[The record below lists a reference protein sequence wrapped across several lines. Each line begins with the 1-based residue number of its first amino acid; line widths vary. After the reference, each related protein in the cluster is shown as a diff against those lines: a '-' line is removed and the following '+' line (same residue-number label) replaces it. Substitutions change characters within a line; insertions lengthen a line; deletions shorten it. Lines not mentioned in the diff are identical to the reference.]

1 MYPRITDFI
10 NDVTGTD
17 INLPIQSY
25 GFFLALAFLVAALL
39 LRHEL
44 ARKEKDGLIK
54 PTIKK
59 ILIGKPASL
68 TELIITFLISLFVGY
83 KIGGIIVYYKL
94 AITDPQGYIFSSDG
108 SLIGGLIIAAGYTF
122 YKYYIKD
129 ALN

>member
-44 ARKEKDGLIK
+44 ARKEKDGLILEK
-54 PTIKK
+54 
-59 ILIGKPASL
+59 
-68 TELIITFLISLFVGY
+68 
-83 KIGGIIVYYKL
+83 
-94 AITDPQGYIFSSDG
+94 
-108 SLIGGLIIAAGYTF
+108 
-122 YKYYIKD
+122 
-129 ALN
+129 